1 MIRPPPSR
9 SSRKSLCYVAW
20 LAYCFAGVALAASA
34 QSDSMD
40 TFGGDPAKNSFLW
53 IPPDTDDWT
62 RHFHIG
68 GVVGLNISANF
79 SMNGQFNISGNN
91 PAAGNYDN
99 GYVHPGN
106 FTIGNT
112 TYTPAWGYNNASQ
125 YNPTGGKNGTGSLD
139 MTSTT
144 SYTTSSSSQQDGG
157 PFPGFDM
164 VYGDNLWY
172 WKHARVGW
180 ELGFSL
186 LPVTIKDSSPMS
198 ATVNQTTYTFATG
211 GIVVPQA
218 PFHGNAGGMG
228 PTIPDTPE
236 STSNQTLYKQTI
248 TGTHQLDV
256 MVYAL
261 RLGPSFYWDLNEYLG
276 MSLGA
281 GPAVGLVSGNYKFNE
296 IVSAGISSPNHGEFN
311 STEVTFGGYV
321 NGTLMYHVINDADF
335 YLSAQYMP
343 MGSTTFSDA
352 GREGKLNLGGQIY
365 VSLGINW
372 PF

>member
-1 MIRPPPSR
+1 MILPPPYR
-9 SSRKSLCYVAW
+9 CSRKSSCCAGW
-20 LAYCFAGVALAASA
+20 LVCCLAGMTLTAAA
-34 QSDSMD
+34 QSDSTD
-40 TFGGDPAKNSFLW
+40 TFDGDPSKNSFLW

-79 SMNGQFNISGNN
+79 TTSGQFNISGNN
-91 PAAGNYDN
+91 AAAGNYDD

-106 FTIGNT
+106 NAFGQTGS
-112 TYTPAWGYNNASQ
+112 WGYNNAGQ
-125 YNPTGGKNGTGSLD
+125 YDPNAPGRDGPGALD
-139 MTSTT
+139 MHSVTSFTT
-144 SYTTSSSSQQDGG
+144 SDGSKDDGG

-164 VYGDNLWY
+164 AYGDNLWY

-186 LPVTIKDSSPMS
+186 LPVTIKDNSPMS
-198 ATVNQTTYTFATG
+198 ASVNQTTYTFGTG

-218 PFHGNAGGMG
+218 PYQGNSGGMG
-228 PTIPDTPE
+228 PTISDTPE
-236 STSNQTLYKQTI
+236 STSTQPGLSGTV
-248 TGTHQLDV
+248 TGTQQLDL

-261 RLGPSFYWDLNEYLG
+261 RLGPSFYWDLNDYLG
-276 MSLGA
+276 FSFSA

-296 IVSAGISSPNHGEFN
+296 IISASGINARNSGEF
-311 STEVTFGGYV
+311 SATQVTYGGYI
-321 NGTLMYHVINDADF
+321 NGMLLYHVINDADF

-343 MGSTTFSDA
+343 MDSTTFSDA

>member
-1 MIRPPPSR
+1 MILPPPLYFSR
-9 SSRKSLCYVAW
+9 ESFWRARW
-20 LAYCFAGVALAASA
+20 LTVCVAGVAFVASA

-40 TFGGDPAKNSFLW
+40 TFSGDPDKNSFLW
-53 IPPDTDDWT
+53 IPSDTPDWT

-68 GVVGLNISANF
+68 AIVGLNISANF
-79 SMNGQFNISGNN
+79 TTSGQFNLNAG
-91 PAAGNYDN
+91 AGNYDD

-106 FTIGNT
+106 NAFGQTGN
-112 TYTPAWGYNNASQ
+112 WGYNDPSQ
-125 YNPTGGKNGTGSLD
+125 YHPTGGKNGTGSLD
-139 MTSTT
+139 MISTT
-144 SYTTSSSSQQDGG
+144 SYTTSGSSRQDGG

-186 LPVTIKDSSPMS
+186 LPVNIQDNSPMS
-198 ATVNQTTYTFATG
+198 PTVNQTTYTFDTG
-211 GIVVPQA
+211 GIVMPQA
-218 PFHGNAGGMG
+218 PFHGNSGGMG
-228 PTIPDTPE
+228 PTISDTPE
-236 STSNQTLYKQTI
+236 PNSSQTFSQGNI
-248 TGTHQLDV
+248 TGTQQLDL

-276 MSLGA
+276 FSLGA
-281 GPAVGLVSGNYKFNE
+281 GPAVGLVSGNYKFDE
-296 IVSAGISSPNHGEFN
+296 IVSVPANGTSVHNSGEF
-311 STEVTFGGYV
+311 SATKITYGGYV
-321 NGTLMYHVINDADF
+321 NGTLLYHIINDADF

-352 GREGKLNLGGQIY
+352 GREGKLNLGGQVY

>member
-1 MIRPPPSR
+1 MILPQSFCLVTK
-9 SSRKSLCYVAW
+9 SSCRAGW
-20 LAYCFAGVALAASA
+20 LASCLVGMALAASA
-34 QSDSMD
+34 QSDSTD
-40 TFGGDPAKNSFLW
+40 TFGGDPSKNSFLW
-53 IPPDTDDWT
+53 IPSDADDWT

-79 SMNGQFNISGNN
+79 SMNGTFDISGNN
-91 PAAGNYDN
+91 PAVGNYDD

-106 FTIGNT
+106 NAFGQTGS
-112 TYTPAWGYNNASQ
+112 WGYNSTGQYDPNAPGRDGPGALAMHSV
-125 YNPTGGKNGTGSLD
+125 TSFTTAGSSKD
-139 MTSTT
+139 
-144 SYTTSSSSQQDGG
+144 DGG

-164 VYGDNLWY
+164 AYGDNLWY

-198 ATVNQTTYTFATG
+198 ASVNQTTYTFGTG

-218 PFHGNAGGMG
+218 PYQGNSGGMG
-228 PTIPDTPE
+228 PTISDTPE
-236 STSNQTLYKQTI
+236 STSTQPDLSGTV
-248 TGTHQLDV
+248 TGTQQLDL

-261 RLGPSFYWDLNEYLG
+261 RLGPSLYWDLNDYLG
-276 MSLGA
+276 FSFSA

-296 IVSAGISSPNHGEFN
+296 IVTAGGNSARNSGEF
-311 STEVTFGGYV
+311 SATQVTYGGYA
-321 NGTLMYHVINDADF
+321 NGMLLYHVINDADF

-352 GREGKLNLGGQIY
+352 GREGKLNLGGQVY

>member
-1 MIRPPPSR
+1 MILPPPSCSLKK
-9 SSRKSLCYVAW
+9 SSCHAGW
-20 LAYCFAGVALAASA
+20 LACCFAGVALAASA

-40 TFGGDPAKNSFLW
+40 TFGGDPDKYSLLW
-53 IPPDTDDWT
+53 IPPDSGDWT

-68 GVVGLNISANF
+68 AVVGLNISANF
-79 SMNGQFNISGNN
+79 SMNGPFTLSGNN
-91 PAAGNYDN
+91 LAAGNYDD

-106 FTIGNT
+106 NT
-112 TYTPAWGYNNASQ
+112 FGQTSSWGYNNASQ
-125 YNPTGGKNGTGSLD
+125 YDPNAAVRNGPGSLA
-139 MTSTT
+139 MHSITSFNAAGN
-144 SYTTSSSSQQDGG
+144 SKEDGG

-164 VYGDNLWY
+164 VYGDNLFY

-186 LPVTIKDSSPMS
+186 LPVTIKDNLSTTAS
-198 ATVNQTTYTFATG
+198 VIQTTYTFGTG

-218 PFHGNAGGMG
+218 PYQGGSG
-228 PTIPDTPE
+228 GQAPTISDSPNLPNT
-236 STSNQTLYKQTI
+236 TQTFANGTL
-248 TGTHQLDV
+248 TGSQQLDV
-256 MVYAL
+256 MIYTL

-281 GPAVGLVSGNYKFNE
+281 GPAIGLVSGNYKYNE
-296 IVSAGISSPNHGEFN
+296 IISAGGITAPNNGEFN
-311 STEVTFGGYV
+311 STQVVYGGYV
-321 NGTLMYHVINDADF
+321 NGTLLYHVINDADF

-343 MGSTTFSDA
+343 LGSTTFSDA